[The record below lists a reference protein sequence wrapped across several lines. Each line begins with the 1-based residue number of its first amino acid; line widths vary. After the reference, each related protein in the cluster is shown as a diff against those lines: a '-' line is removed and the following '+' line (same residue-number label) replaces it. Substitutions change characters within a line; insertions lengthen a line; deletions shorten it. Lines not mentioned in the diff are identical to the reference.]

1 MNNEERILE
10 VLAAMR
16 ADMES
21 MKANMSEMN
30 CRMDSLTEK
39 VDTLTEYSEE
49 TRDAANYV
57 AEWVENVASANPKL
71 HKLRP

>member
-1 MNNEERILE
+1 
-10 VLAAMR
+10 
-16 ADMES
+16 MES

-49 TRDAANYV
+49 TRDAVNYV

>member
-1 MNNEERILE
+1 MDGL
-10 VLAAMR
+10 
-16 ADMES
+16 
-21 MKANMSEMN
+21 SEKMDAHGRQIGDLTA
-30 CRMDSLTEK
+30 RMDSLTEK

-49 TRDAANYV
+49 TRDAVNYV

>member
-1 MNNEERILE
+1 
-10 VLAAMR
+10 
-16 ADMES
+16 

-49 TRDAANYV
+49 TRDAVNYV